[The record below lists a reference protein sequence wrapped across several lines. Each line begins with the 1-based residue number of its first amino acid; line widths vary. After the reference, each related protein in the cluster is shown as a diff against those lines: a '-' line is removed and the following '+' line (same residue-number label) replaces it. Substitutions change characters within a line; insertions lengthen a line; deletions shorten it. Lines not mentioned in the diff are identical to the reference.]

1 MIKPIMSSSGKGQ
14 KIIRSVE
21 DIQESWNYAIT
32 NARGES
38 QKIIVEEFIDFD
50 YEITLLTVR
59 HSKNTTFCPPIGHI
73 QIDGDYRESWQFDLL
88 SLGIPTIQFKVLWKQ
103 SLHSENLHIH
113 TAFFF
118 KLRDVLAFLVI
129 QIRRHIIIHADSDS

>member
-1 MIKPIMSSSGKGQ
+1 MNREGIRELASKELGISTSRYFFASSPEELTKAANDLGFPCVIKPIMSSSGKGQ

-59 HSKNTTFCPPIGHI
+59 HSKNTTFCPPIGDIH
-73 QIDGDYRESWQFDLL
+73 IDGDYRE
-88 SLGIPTIQFKVLWKQ
+88 
-103 SLHSENLHIH
+103 
-113 TAFFF
+113 
-118 KLRDVLAFLVI
+118 
-129 QIRRHIIIHADSDS
+129 